1 MRPLAD
7 LYRDEMGGTLVH
19 VEDILAGLTV
29 AVVALPLALAFGI
42 SSEMGAAAGLVSAI
56 VAGIVAAAFGGSRF
70 QVSGPTGA
78 MTVILLPIV
87 HRVGIPGVL
96 AAGMLAGLLLV
107 LAGFLRLGSHIHKLP
122 VSLIEG
128 FTAGIAVV
136 IALQQVPLIWPTGV
150 HSDHV
155 ALTAME
161 DFWLSDSKLSASAVM
176 ATGVAATLFMLR
188 HRWRLWPKSLIAV
201 AVVTAVCMVA
211 GINVPTVGDL
221 PTQLFSFSFAFL
233 GDMQGLLIIIA
244 PAISIAILAAL
255 ESLLSAKVADKLN
268 GESEHD
274 ADRELIGQGF
284 ANLVTPLF
292 GGVPSTAALARTAVN
307 VQAGA
312 RTRFAAIFH
321 SIALALA
328 VLLLG
333 RFVAGIP
340 IPALA
345 GVLWATAAQMIK
357 LHELKAEASQSHLD
371 ALILIA
377 TLITT
382 VFVDLIAAVAVG
394 TGLWLLLRKRLTSG
408 REPVV
413 NDDETLGD

>member
-1 MRPLAD
+1 MRPLLD
-7 LYRDEMGGTLVH
+7 MYRDEMGGKLVQTS
-19 VEDILAGLTV
+19 DILAGLTV

-56 VAGIVAAAFGGSRF
+56 VAGIVAAALGGSRF

-96 AAGMLAGLLLV
+96 AAGMLAGVLLV
-107 LAGFLRLGSHIHKLP
+107 VAGYLKLGSHIHKLP

-128 FTAGIAVV
+128 FTAGIAIV
-136 IALQQVPLIWPTGV
+136 IALQQVPLIWPTDV

-155 ALTAME
+155 AVTALE
-161 DFWLSDSKLSASAVM
+161 DFWLSDSKLSVSAAIAV
-176 ATGVAATLFMLR
+176 GVAVALFALR
-188 HRWRLWPKSLIAV
+188 HRLRLWPKSLIAV
-201 AVVTAVCMVA
+201 AVVTALCSVA
-211 GINVPTVGDL
+211 DVDVPTVSDL
-221 PTQLFSFSFAFL
+221 PAQLFSFSFDFL
-233 GDMQGLLIIIA
+233 ADFQGLFIIVP

-255 ESLLSAKVADKLN
+255 ESLLSARVADNLHGNSK
-268 GESEHD
+268 HD
-274 ADRELIGQGF
+274 SDRELIGQGL
-284 ANLVTPLF
+284 ANLITPFF

-321 SIALALA
+321 SIALGLA
-328 VLLLG
+328 VALFG
-333 RFVAGIP
+333 GFVSDIP

-345 GVLWATAAQMIK
+345 GVLWATTAQMIK
-357 LHELKAEASQSHLD
+357 IKELKAEASQSRLD
-371 ALILIA
+371 AVILVA
-377 TLITT
+377 TLLTT
-382 VFVDLIAAVAVG
+382 IFVDLITAVALG
-394 TGLWLLLRKRLTSG
+394 TGLWLLLRNRMPTG

-413 NDDETLGD
+413 NEDETLGD